1 MALKGFF
8 YFRTQFS
15 VNDETNAMK
24 TNTYS
29 LLSIYPN
36 INKNNLIIYC
46 ILFSYYML
54 TYICRL
60 YPGSI
65 HTVPLLFPEKQCGAI
80 IHF

>member
-15 VNDETNAMK
+15 VNDETSAMK
-24 TNTYS
+24 MNTYS

-46 ILFSYYML
+46 ILFGYYML
-54 TYICRL
+54 TYM
-60 YPGSI
+60 
-65 HTVPLLFPEKQCGAI
+65 
-80 IHF
+80 